1 MSVEVV
7 LVVEGIHLDREE
19 SSKWSG
25 VGKNGE
31 KSEEM
36 WAQGGKVRDSR
47 KQ

>member
-25 VGKNGE
+25 VGE
-31 KSEEM
+31 KMGRRVKRCGLKEE
-36 WAQGGKVRDSR
+36 K
-47 KQ
+47 